1 HQLADGSVHACF
13 QLAVHRAGGFVE
25 NQHEGVDRERPSERD
40 QLALPY
46 RDGHTALAERLIEPE
61 REPANEVVRTHPGQ
75 RLRQSFFADVRPT
88 ERDVPADV
96 VVEQEHVLEYEYDPR
111 T

>member
-1 HQLADGSVHACF
+1 
-13 QLAVHRAGGFVE
+13 
-25 NQHEGVDRERPSERD
+25 ERPSERD
-40 QLALPY
+40 QLALAY

-75 RLRQSFFADVRPT
+75 RRRQSIFADVRPT

-96 VVEQEHVLEYEYDPR
+96 VVEQEHVLEYESDPR
-111 T
+111 TQVAQAYARYGHAVEQDLTPLRLVEPHE